1 MGQQPPDTPQP
12 PPPATPQPPA
22 TIYVE
27 RRGNGLAV
35 AALVLGIVG
44 AVFGLISLTPFIYPG
59 VCGVLAVVFGIVG
72 MRKAKGAPH
81 KGMALAGFI
90 LGVLV
95 IGLGVWGVAHAAT
108 TSTRF

>member
-12 PPPATPQPPA
+12 PPPATPQP
-22 TIYVE
+22 

-44 AVFGLISLTPFIYPG
+44 AVFGLIPLTPFFIAG